1 MKRKDI
7 VVNSKPNL
15 QKEKNTEKHTTKK
28 YAWILAK
35 ALPFVIFAVLLVLNK
50 YYLNLSTIEIV
61 AFFVIPS
68 VILCYLD
75 KESLKKQSIAEL
87 EDWYI
92 YIPPLYLWKRYQVLN
107 DGKGYAY
114 EWTFGV
120 VLFTGLI
127 MFISNDA
134 NALPE
139 TACTTVTEIIGE
151 QLDSSIS
158 CKRVD
163 IDEEVSDGFYL
174 ATAILDNG
182 KKIDIA
188 ITRRENRDIYVEI
201 VDGIFGFM
209 DAESSQTA
217 PVEEKIWKRSGDPIL
232 SSEELHGRDE
242 VNSGTNGR
250 FGGIEVALSD
260 GVQNNDEDFYDIPTN
275 PNTLPGEEYYEGD
288 EDSGVVEGMGH
299 DYSDPY
305 YKDR

>member
-1 MKRKDI
+1 M
-7 VVNSKPNL
+7 NSKLNL

-35 ALPFVIFAVLLVLNK
+35 ALPFVIFAVLLVLTK

-61 AFFVIPS
+61 ASFVIPS

-120 VLFTGLI
+120 ILFTGLI
-127 MFISNDA
+127 TFISNDA

-139 TACTTVTEIIGE
+139 TACATVTEIIGE

-201 VDGIFGFM
+201 VDGIFGFI
-209 DAESSQTA
+209 DTESSQST
-217 PVEEKIWKRSGDPIL
+217 PIEEKVWKRSGDPIV
-232 SSEELHGRDE
+232 SSEELRASEKAERASRDNE
-242 VNSGTNGR
+242 FSKGETYPISKGAA
-250 FGGIEVALSD
+250 EAWESEQD
-260 GVQNNDEDFYDIPTN
+260 DTYYDVPTN

-305 YKDR
+305 YTDR